1 MGNIKTSHIVEV
13 SLWLALVI
21 FLFIYSFEFNKDIEI
36 YKYGASSWPRAILLL
51 IAIAAVGQFLYQIKR
66 GDGVSSSMMQQAT
79 DDGAEQAAQDSTHN
93 TFGWYMWTLLLLCI
107 PFVYMNLPEWIA
119 GLMGLEKGG
128 LHVVKLISAAVLVA
142 IYGILMKGNHLGAIL
157 ALPILFAAFLQ
168 DFGFYAMA
176 PLFILTV
183 MFLMGERRFKHM
195 GIIMLGIYAIIIF
208 MFVSVLYVGLPTG
221 NISPFYEFGT
231 QLVNI
236 FQ

>member
-1 MGNIKTSHIVEV
+1 MTPKTVTKRYVDLLAFKVIGCAIEV
-13 SLWLALVI
+13 HKQLGPGLLESVYKKCLA
-21 FLFIYSFEFNKDIEI
+21 YE
-36 YKYGASSWPRAILLL
+36 
-51 IAIAAVGQFLYQIKR
+51 
-66 GDGVSSSMMQQAT
+66 
-79 DDGAEQAAQDSTHN
+79 
-93 TFGWYMWTLLLLCI
+93 
-107 PFVYMNLPEWIA
+107 
-119 GLMGLEKGG
+119 LEKGG

-142 IYGILMKGNHLGAIL
+142 GYGILMKGNHLGAIL

-183 MFLMGERRFKHM
+183 MFLMGERRLKHM

-221 NISPFYEFGT
+221 TISPFYEFGT